1 LVTCLGFVYSLTTVA
16 CSVLFLRAAQGTL
29 IKTAPA
35 SPGKGKGKGSTSTV
49 ASKPFDDATMSFL
62 LKASLVSAAASVA
75 ATRTG
80 HDLDTPLRSIFHFLS
95 TVAAYVW
102 CARLPA
108 SFTKAVHPL
117 ITSTALT
124 LGVIRLTSMVTGST
138 FIDVLKTYK
147 VGSLDLMKTGAG
159 DVLLFLLGPAVVSFA
174 IAMYSRRILLKENFK
189 IVITAMLVSS
199 VGGLFGT
206 AAFVRAIQLGGSA
219 GKLVR
224 LSVLS
229 RNVTTALSMAIAA
242 ILGGD
247 VSIAASVVV
256 LTGIIGATYGR
267 RMLDA
272 MGIYDPLTRGLAVGA
287 AAQGLGVSSMASEP
301 DAFPFA
307 AMSMVLTAVCATV
320 LVSIPSIKDALVN
333 LAIKG

>member
-1 LVTCLGFVYSLTTVA
+1 MVTCLGFVYSLTTVA

-35 SPGKGKGKGSTSTV
+35 SAGKGSTSTV

-206 AAFVRAIQLGGSA
+206 AAFVRAIQLGGST
-219 GKLVR
+219 GVMVR

-333 LAIKG
+333 LAIKA